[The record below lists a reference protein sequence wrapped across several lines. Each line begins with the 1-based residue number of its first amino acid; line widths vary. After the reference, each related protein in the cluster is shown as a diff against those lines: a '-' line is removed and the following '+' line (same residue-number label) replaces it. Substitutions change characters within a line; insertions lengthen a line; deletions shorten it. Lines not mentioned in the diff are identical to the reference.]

1 MYRLICFD
9 LDDTLWP
16 CMPTID
22 KAEETL
28 YLWLHTHKPKIT
40 QAYSREQLRIKR
52 HQMFQDKP
60 QLMCD
65 LSVARQLHL
74 KQLADEFDYDD
85 CWVNTAF
92 NVFYNARQKVN
103 LFDDVIDVLSAL
115 KNDYTLAALTN
126 GNAHIKHT
134 GLGELFD
141 FQVSAADVQAA
152 KPDPAMFHRAMAEA
166 GVTAEQTLH
175 AGDHPVHDLLGAKN
189 AGIEGVWIRRFNQ
202 SWGLS
207 DPEPECQF
215 TDLHLF
221 YAWLTANR

>member
-1 MYRLICFD
+1 MYQLICFD

-16 CMPTID
+16 CMPTIE
-22 KAEETL
+22 KAEEML
-28 YLWLHTHKPKIT
+28 YLWLCTHKPKIT
-40 QAYSREQLRIKR
+40 QTYSREQLRIKR
-52 HQMFQDKP
+52 HQMLLDKP

-65 LSVARQLHL
+65 LSAARQLHL

-85 CWVNTAF
+85 YWINTAF
-92 NVFYNARQKVN
+92 DVFYNARQKVN

-134 GLGELFD
+134 GLGGLFD

-152 KPDPAMFHRAMAEA
+152 KPDPAMFHHAMNEA
-166 GVTAEQTLH
+166 GVVAAQTLH
-175 AGDHPVHDLLGAKN
+175 VGDHPIHDLQGAKN

-202 SWGLS
+202 SWNLS
-207 DPEPECQF
+207 DPEPKCQF

-221 YAWLTANR
+221 NDWLSANR